1 MPGSVGRG
9 WQPQSEEKK
18 NRAGEIRT
26 RDLLNPIQAHYQAV
40 LRPETANYSPHR
52 LRLPN
57 KITGATE
64 KEAMA
69 DPEKKVK
76 KIQKELPLPG
86 STTIETLTRPFGEF
100 ARLESSGGILLIGCT
115 LAALLWANSPWSHA
129 YFDLW
134 HTKLTVGFAQATL
147 SKEIHFW
154 INDGLMAIFFL
165 LVGLEIKRE
174 VLIGELAS
182 MQKAA
187 LPLVAAIGGMLIPAG
202 FYFIFNQSGPGAA
215 GWGIP
220 MATDIAFALGV
231 LTLLGDRV
239 PTQLK
244 VFLAALAIADDI
256 GAVLVIAFFY
266 TDQLSWISLA
276 VAGAFFLGL
285 IAMNRIGARHPLIYI
300 ILGLG
305 LWLAFL
311 QSGIHA
317 TVAGVLLALTIPAH
331 RRIDGEAFLHRSG
344 KILEEFRHAEECE
357 DTIEASATR
366 SAALSLLATDCHYA
380 EAPMLRFEHAL
391 VPWIKHAIMP
401 IFALANAGVYLG
413 GDAFDDL
420 ASPISLGIICGLV
433 LGKTDRHWRLRL
445 AGGADSPRRAPDRGE
460 LAPDS
465 RGGHARGHWFHHVAL
480 HRQPRFHRQRRDRD
494 FQDRHSRRQHRLRCR
509 RHPYRFQTLPA

>member
-1 MPGSVGRG
+1 MD
-9 WQPQSEEKK
+9 
-18 NRAGEIRT
+18 A
-26 RDLLNPIQAHYQAV
+26 
-40 LRPETANYSPHR
+40 
-52 LRLPN
+52 
-57 KITGATE
+57 
-64 KEAMA
+64 
-69 DPEKKVK
+69 PEKKVK
-76 KIQKELPLPG
+76 KIQKSLPLPG
-86 STTIETLTRPFGEF
+86 KTAIETLTKPFEEF

-129 YFDLW
+129 YFELW
-134 HTKLTVGFAQATL
+134 HTKLTVGFAEATL

-187 LPLVAAIGGMLIPAG
+187 LPLVAAIGGMLVPAG

-344 KILEEFRHAEECE
+344 KILEEFRHAERCE
-357 DTIEASATR
+357 ETIEASATR

-433 LGKTDRHWRLRL
+433 LGKPIGIGVFAWLAVQTRL
-445 AGGADSPRRAPDRGE
+445 AVLPTGVNWRQVLGVGMLGGIGFTMSLFIASLAFTGNAEIEISKIGILAASIVSAVAGTLIVFKRCPPNEKEEEADSA
-460 LAPDS
+460 
-465 RGGHARGHWFHHVAL
+465 F
-480 HRQPRFHRQRRDRD
+480 
-494 FQDRHSRRQHRLRCR
+494 
-509 RHPYRFQTLPA
+509 PAGQESVN

>member
-1 MPGSVGRG
+1 
-9 WQPQSEEKK
+9 
-18 NRAGEIRT
+18 
-26 RDLLNPIQAHYQAV
+26 
-40 LRPETANYSPHR
+40 
-52 LRLPN
+52 
-57 KITGATE
+57 
-64 KEAMA
+64 MA
-69 DPEKKVK
+69 ESEKKVK
-76 KIQKELPLPG
+76 KIQKSLPLPG
-86 STTIETLTRPFGEF
+86 KTTIETLTKPFEEF

-129 YFDLW
+129 YFELW
-134 HTKLTVGFAQATL
+134 HTKLTVGFAEATL

-182 MQKAA
+182 LQKAA
-187 LPLVAAIGGMLIPAG
+187 LPLFAAIGGMFLPAG
-202 FYFIFNQSGPGAA
+202 FYFLFNQSGPGVA
-215 GWGIP
+215 GWGVP

-276 VAGAFFLGL
+276 VAGVFFLAL
-285 IAMNRIGARHPLIYI
+285 IVMNRIGARHPLIYI

-305 LWLAFL
+305 LWLGFL

-317 TVAGVLLALTIPAH
+317 TVAGVLLALTIPSH
-331 RRIDGEAFLHRSG
+331 RRIDSEAFLDRSD
-344 KILEEFRHAEECE
+344 KILGEFRHADKCE
-357 DTIEASATR
+357 DAIEASATR

-401 IFALANAGVYLG
+401 LFALANAGVYLG
-413 GDAFDDL
+413 GDVFQDL
-420 ASPISLGIICGLV
+420 VSPISIGIICGLV
-433 LGKTDRHWRLRL
+433 LGKPLGIAVFAWLAVRLRL
-445 AGGADSPRRAPDRGE
+445 AALPSGVNWRQILGVGMLGGIGFTMSLFISSLAFVNNAEIEIAKIGILVASIVSAVAGTLVVFKRCPPDE
-460 LAPDS
+460 KVDDVNSA
-465 RGGHARGHWFHHVAL
+465 
-480 HRQPRFHRQRRDRD
+480 
-494 FQDRHSRRQHRLRCR
+494 
-509 RHPYRFQTLPA
+509 LPAGQESVN